1 MTGKSASSTT
11 EPKENRPRRALAAPS
26 GARPDTA
33 TLIQGLDRLR
43 DGLIQRLERI
53 ESIAVEQARL
63 LDQDSSER
71 EEFLRDRVSVLEAA
85 QARLQAEAKRREQE
99 WLAVLQQLEA
109 DRRLLAE
116 AWERLEQERIEASVP
131 HAPPPRGRGRRTHA
145 APDRP
150 RRPSA
155 VGDPRCRKTMPVT
168 RAILRQFQAL
178 KSDVRR
184 NNKGRSDR

>member
-71 EEFLRDRVSVLEAA
+71 EDYLRDRVSVLEAA
-85 QARLQAEAKRREQE
+85 QARRQAEAKRREQE

-116 AWERLEQERIEASVP
+116 AWERLESQQLETGHGP
-131 HAPPPRGRGRRTHA
+131 
-145 APDRP
+145 
-150 RRPSA
+150 PSA
-155 VGDPRCRKTMPVT
+155 PVAPVERAAVERPVVHRQPNNDPDDDPVT

-178 KSDVRR
+178 KGDVRR
-184 NNKGRSDR
+184 NAKGRNGR